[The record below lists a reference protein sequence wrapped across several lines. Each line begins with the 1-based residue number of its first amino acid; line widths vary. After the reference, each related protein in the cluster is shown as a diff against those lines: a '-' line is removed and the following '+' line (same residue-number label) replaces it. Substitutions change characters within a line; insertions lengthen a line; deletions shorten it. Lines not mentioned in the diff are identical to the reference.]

1 MVSARSG
8 EPITTVALGD
18 PVDPSNAPRPTN
30 EAERLLFRH
39 LYETL
44 VRADCMGRVVPG
56 LAVSWRL
63 DADGR
68 TWIVTLRD
76 AARFSDG
83 SPVTAADVRA
93 SWLRGGRGDAL
104 HPDVNRLVESIE
116 AIADRTLAIRLHSQ
130 RVDMPFALAHADLAV
145 GKVIPGSPWP
155 LGTRAARIAPDA
167 GTNSGTASAAIMVTR
182 DNLPAIRF
190 LIARGDPRDLL
201 DHGVDL
207 LMTRDPAALE
217 YAETLRQ
224 FEFVPL
230 AWQRTYVLLTPGRS
244 RAAPLLGDDAR
255 QVLADDAVRGEA
267 RGAQGPFWWQ
277 TVMACPDL
285 TASPFRTQPPP
296 GQELVYDERDRVARD
311 LAERLVG
318 LARAPGAA
326 AAAVLDAILPDRPRR
341 TFERARGLNGA
352 SLTVALR
359 RGADAGYLVSL
370 DNRPPDQCR
379 DLRVLLERAPWLDP
393 ETILPLVDARLKA
406 VVRRGLA
413 GVTAEWDGGLLIAA
427 PHSR

>member
-1 MVSARSG
+1 
-8 EPITTVALGD
+8 
-18 PVDPSNAPRPTN
+18 
-30 EAERLLFRH
+30 
-39 LYETL
+39 
-44 VRADCMGRVVPG
+44 
-56 LAVSWRL
+56 
-63 DADGR
+63 
-68 TWIVTLRD
+68 
-76 AARFSDG
+76 
-83 SPVTAADVRA
+83 
-93 SWLRGGRGDAL
+93 
-104 HPDVNRLVESIE
+104 
-116 AIADRTLAIRLHSQ
+116 
-130 RVDMPFALAHADLAV
+130 
-145 GKVIPGSPWP
+145 
-155 LGTRAARIAPDA
+155 
-167 GTNSGTASAAIMVTR
+167 
-182 DNLPAIRF
+182 
-190 LIARGDPRDLL
+190 
-201 DHGVDL
+201 
-207 LMTRDPAALE
+207 
-217 YAETLRQ
+217 
-224 FEFVPL
+224 
-230 AWQRTYVLLTPGRS
+230 
-244 RAAPLLGDDAR
+244 
-255 QVLADDAVRGEA
+255 
-267 RGAQGPFWWQ
+267 
-277 TVMACPDL
+277 MACPDL